1 MTIRSEAGVLRTS
14 ISLAKLHFTRALFI
28 GLMAVMS
35 IAIALP
41 LHAAEPASA
50 STSASA
56 PCIQSGTNDTHA
68 ANQNQAG
75 KTSPAPA
82 PKAAPAKP
90 AAKSIV
96 PLQAN
101 GLIARSL
108 RQISLWAD
116 GVTHQLDDARQSLVA
131 LFAMFVR
138 SGGHIANAADRDLLL
153 QTAGALAGVFA
164 AGLLFEWLLH
174 FLLRRPL
181 RALVAKSNAVEQR
194 DRTHEA
200 QEHVAARREAKAARV
215 SEAAKTEQAK
225 SMAGV
230 QPPAADVAL
239 VHTHEHGVDKVE
251 PVPVGEKN
259 SAGSPAAVDASGA
272 KPRKPAPHAKPAR
285 YVNTLHHLLFA
296 VAALLI
302 NLLPLGVFFVVAGLV
317 LRGVGGDDEHVHDV
331 ASSFINAYI
340 SARIT
345 MAVLRLLVSPEGPGM
360 CVLRVSDRTTR
371 IVLLWMRCIVFT
383 AAFGMALG
391 DALADLGSGEASRMA
406 FLKLVSLF
414 VHIAAVILILKL
426 RGPVGRA
433 IAAKPNATGPV
444 AATRNWL
451 SRAWVLFAVAFVIGV
466 WVVWALG
473 VEDGFPKLIHFIG
486 VSAGILILA
495 RIATILLQGAIG
507 RAFRFRNGSSAAAS
521 DARSRLSRRY
531 YPIVSRLVSFFIT
544 MFTIIALLEAWGVDA
559 IGWLGHGAVGRS
571 LTSAV
576 LTILVA
582 TAIAIAVWEAAS
594 LSIERRITVWTEQGD
609 LLRAARLRTL
619 LPMMRTGLLIVV
631 VLVVGLT
638 ALNEIGINT
647 TPLLASA
654 SIVGVALG
662 FGSQKLVQDFI
673 TGIFLLMENAM
684 QVGDWVTVAGVSGTV
699 EYLSVRTVRLRGGD
713 GSLYTIPFSSVTTVN
728 NTNRGIGN
736 AAMAVNIADG
746 NDIDRAMEELAKL
759 GKELRSDPAFRDLIL
774 KDLEIW
780 GVDAMDGSKVTIVG
794 QMQCRDTGRWG
805 VQRELNRR
813 ITLRFREAGIEM
825 ANPHTSF
832 LLHPQDVRPS
842 PGPPPSEPAAQE

>member
-1 MTIRSEAGVLRTS
+1 M
-14 ISLAKLHFTRALFI
+14 
-28 GLMAVMS
+28 
-35 IAIALP
+35 AIALP

-50 STSASA
+50 SINANT
-56 PCIQSGTNDTHA
+56 PCIQSGTNGTHA
-68 ANQNQAG
+68 ANQNQAR
-75 KTSPAPA
+75 KSSPAPA
-82 PKAAPAKP
+82 PKAAPASAAAKP

-96 PLQAN
+96 PLQAD

-116 GVTHQLDDARQSLVA
+116 GFTHQLDDARRSLAA
-131 LFAMFVR
+131 LFVMFVR
-138 SGGHIANAADRDLLL
+138 SGGHIANEADRDLLL
-153 QTAGALAGVFA
+153 QTAGTLAGVFA
-164 AGLLFEWLLH
+164 AAVLFEWLLH

-200 QEHVAARREAKAARV
+200 HEQVAARREARSAQV

-225 SMAGV
+225 TVAGV
-230 QPPAADVAL
+230 QPPATDVAL
-239 VHTHEHGVDKVE
+239 VHTQEHGVDKVE
-251 PVPVGEKN
+251 PVQVGEQN
-259 SAGSPAAVDASGA
+259 SASSPSAADAATA
-272 KPRKPAPHAKPAR
+272 KPRKPPAHAKPAR

-296 VAALLI
+296 AVALLI
-302 NLLPLGVFFVVAGLV
+302 NLVPLGVFFVVAGLV
-317 LRGVGGDDEHVHDV
+317 LRGVGGDDERVHDV
-331 ASSFINAYI
+331 VSSFIDAYI

-360 CVLRVSDRTTR
+360 CVLRVSHQTTKT
-371 IVLLWMRCIVFT
+371 VLLWMRCIVFT

-391 DALADLGSGEASRMA
+391 DALAGLGGGEASRMA
-406 FLKLVSLF
+406 FIKLVSLF

-433 IAAKPNATGPV
+433 IAAAPNATGPI

-451 SRAWVLFAVAFVIGV
+451 SHAWVLFAVAFVLGV

-486 VSAGILILA
+486 VSAGILIVA
-495 RIATILLQGAIG
+495 RVITILVQGALG
-507 RAFRFRNGSSAAAS
+507 RAFRYRDGSSAAAS

-544 MFTIIALLEAWGVDA
+544 VFTIIALLQSWGLDA
-559 IGWLGHGAVGRS
+559 LGWLGHGAVGRS

-582 TAIAIAVWEAAS
+582 TVIAIAAWEAAS
-594 LSIERRITVWTEQGD
+594 FSIERRITVWTDQGD
-609 LLRAARLRTL
+609 LMRAARLRTL
-619 LPMMRTGLLIVV
+619 LPMMRTGLLILV

-736 AAMAVNIADG
+736 ASMAVSIAYG
-746 NDIDRAMEELAKL
+746 NDIDSAMEALTRI
-759 GKELRSDPAFRDLIL
+759 GRELRSDPAFRDLIL

-794 QMQCRDTGRWG
+794 QMQCLDKGRWG

-813 ITLRFREAGIEM
+813 ITQRFREAGIEM
-825 ANPHTSF
+825 ANPHTSY
-832 LLHPQDVRPS
+832 LLHPQDTKPS
-842 PGPPPSEPAAQE
+842 PAPPPSEPTAQES